1 MSDADGFGCEHRRP
15 SKRRRDGPDHALLPV
30 SREVLMGHP
39 DDPAAAAAAVGAESS
54 SASSYLGVVAAAASA
69 SASAAGGFSCGAH
82 FFVRATDSRTVSMHA
97 AWGDTVGAVLAH
109 LADRGYGRD
118 LRLVYAGRQ
127 LAPETALADLRLP
140 PDSTLH
146 LLSRLRSTPYPDAWQ
161 LASYIASTAAAAKSD
176 PAHTSSA
183 ANINELVK
191 EFILCAHRANMRQR
205 HDRDSPLFD
214 AQPTGDHAAQYLEI
228 FRQAGA
234 PFALVRLYAANPSS
248 ASHHHAENAIKCFLT
263 MDPSALPPDVLPV
276 MAPVLLEFCG
286 LLSFSV
292 GKRDELYI
300 SSRSMLATVLS
311 LPSGLP
317 PCIKSPSKL
326 IEQVLPFAEEI
337 VGVVMDEL
345 ASLDMTVSSKNL
357 EDLSNFFKVLRQQ
370 ALRWVPNGGPLPK
383 NLYNSERGHN
393 DTWVW
398 KLHEMSMNLLNR
410 VDECL
415 KRLEMDLS
423 LSSENRGV
431 NISQS
436 RWVARSHMLVMLTQL
451 DFISMIYEDLAHNL
465 RLVLLAHRDPLNA
478 LVRCSK
484 RNEHLH
490 WLVKHKDLLCF
501 ESRRN
506 LVLMML
512 PEGKDEYGELHE
524 MLIDRQHLLDESFE
538 YIIQARP
545 SELRSGLF
553 MEFKNEEA
561 TGPGVLREWF
571 CMVCQALFSPQQV
584 LFSPCPS
591 DRQRFFLN
599 GRRIIGLALMHRVQ
613 VGITLDRTLFLHL
626 AGRSIK
632 LEDISAA
639 DPVMYASCKRIL
651 EMDAAVV
658 DGLELTFSRDV
669 HELGSRRTIELCS
682 GGKDLHVN
690 IRNRELY
697 IDLLIKSTFV
707 DSISVQLTHFV
718 RGFSDILVDP
728 ELQKVFF
735 EFLDLEDFDGMLGGS
750 NKTIN
755 LEDWKLHTQYNGYKE
770 KDRQIIWF
778 WKAVESLS
786 IEQQRQLLF
795 FWTSV
800 KYLPSD
806 GFGGLA
812 SKLYIY
818 KVSESADR
826 LPSSHT
832 CFYRLCLPAYPSLKV
847 TRNQLQKITQEHVSC
862 SFGTW

>member
-39 DDPAAAAAAVGAESS
+39 DDPAAAAAADADAVGAESS
-54 SASSYLGVVAAAASA
+54 SASSYLGVVASA
-69 SASAAGGFSCGAH
+69 ASAAGGFSCGAH

-317 PCIKSPSKL
+317 PSIKSPSKL

-357 EDLSNFFKVLRQQ
+357 EDLANFFKVLRQQ

-431 NISQS
+431 NLSQS

-478 LVRCSK
+478 LVHCSK

-639 DPVMYASCKRIL
+639 DPVM
-651 EMDAAVV
+651 
-658 DGLELTFSRDV
+658 
-669 HELGSRRTIELCS
+669 TIELCS

-862 SFGTW
+862 SFGTWQQKFSGNQPETGVSAADK